1 MFDSSFI
8 NQHFLKRETPLQIYF
23 LHNSKKEKKLGE
35 KLLIFNNKTLN
46 WILQLSAFLSTF
58 QHYIE
63 FMIIMTTERQYEL
76 IE

>member
-46 WILQLSAFLSTF
+46 
-58 QHYIE
+58 
-63 FMIIMTTERQYEL
+63 
-76 IE
+76 